1 MRNQQD
7 LTPEEQADFDDGWI
21 AICLATLR
29 LDGFVSLDA
38 DEGGGV
44 FTTKRLTASG
54 EQLLLNVD
62 AHAGG
67 TVKVEVLDDDG
78 QPLTGFNL
86 PDCVEL
92 TGKSVR
98 QPVTW
103 HEGSTWKQLDG
114 RTVRLRIQIQSASL
128 YAFWTE

>member
-38 DEGGGV
+38 DEGGGAL
-44 FTTKRLTASG
+44 TTKRLTASG

-62 AHAGG
+62 VHSGG

-78 QPLTGFNL
+78 QPLTGFDLSN
-86 PDCVEL
+86 CVEL

-98 QPVTW
+98 QPVAW
-103 HEGSTWKQLDG
+103 REGSTWKQLAG